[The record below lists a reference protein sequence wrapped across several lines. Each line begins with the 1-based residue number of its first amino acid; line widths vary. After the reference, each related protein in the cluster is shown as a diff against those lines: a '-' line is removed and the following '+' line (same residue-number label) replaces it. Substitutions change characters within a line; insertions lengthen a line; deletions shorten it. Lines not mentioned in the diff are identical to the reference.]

1 MVSFQGVFIF
11 FKDTFFLCTSH
22 IKELLQCSI
31 TNILFDCPSK
41 CTCRQDVFFSSV
53 SLYLSGQ
60 LCHTDKRNLLSVPY
74 FSTEISLQGFLAVIL
89 RCTVLSWSLFEDHC
103 RTVGLSRLAY
113 FTKHTVTNM
122 FVLWCLSWGSWG
134 ARRKQTGTDNH
145 NMFLYL

>member
-1 MVSFQGVFIF
+1 M
-11 FKDTFFLCTSH
+11 CTSH

-89 RCTVLSWSLFEDHC
+89 CCTVLGWSLFEDHC

-122 FVLWCLSWGSWG
+122 FVLWCFKLRLVGSQKE
-134 ARRKQTGTDNH
+134 ANRHR
-145 NMFLYL
+145 